1 MEDFIADRIMEA
13 RDKSLEKGQ
22 AKYRNYFIKTKLYKS
37 CKAGVDHILTVKGYA
52 DCIVTA

>member
-22 AKYRNYFIKTKLYKS
+22 AKYRNYFIRGNTP
-37 CKAGVDHILTVKGYA
+37 
-52 DCIVTA
+52 